1 MYQYKTFRR
10 FFNTMIIR
18 GIACDRPF
26 LEWRDNALYKFS
38 PRLTKE
44 HIYNGAAY
52 GLRIDCSEIVNRQ
65 LNIIGANVYHRSDME
80 EAAELLS
87 DSAYNFE
94 TVITNEFPPEEC
106 KEAFALLN
114 SGDKNAEKVVFTFA

>member
-1 MYQYKTFRR
+1 M
-10 FFNTMIIR
+10 
-18 GIACDRPF
+18 
-26 LEWRDNALYKFS
+26 
-38 PRLTKE
+38 
-44 HIYNGAAY
+44 Y

-80 EAAELLS
+80 EAAGLLS

-94 TVITNEFPPEEC
+94 TVITNEFLPEEC

>member
-1 MYQYKTFRR
+1 
-10 FFNTMIIR
+10 MIIR
-18 GIACDRPF
+18 EIACDRPF
-26 LEWRDNALYKFS
+26 LEWHDNALYKIS
-38 PRLTKE
+38 QRLTKE

-80 EAAELLS
+80 EAAKLLS
-87 DSAYNFE
+87 NSAYNFE

-106 KEAFALLN
+106 KGAFALLN

>member
-1 MYQYKTFRR
+1 MRCI
-10 FFNTMIIR
+10 NSH
-18 GIACDRPF
+18 
-26 LEWRDNALYKFS
+26 RDLQRS
-38 PRLTKE
+38 IHTTE
-44 HIYNGAAY
+44 HTYNGAVY

-94 TVITNEFPPEEC
+94 TVITNEFLPEEC

-114 SGDKNAEKVVFTFA
+114 SGDKNAEKVVFIFS

>member
-1 MYQYKTFRR
+1 
-10 FFNTMIIR
+10 MIIR

-44 HIYNGAAY
+44 HTYNGAVY

-87 DSAYNFE
+87 DSAYSAYNFE
-94 TVITNEFPPEEC
+94 TVITNEFSPEEC

-114 SGDKNAEKVVFTFA
+114 SGDKNAEKVVFTFV